1 MKKIISIL
9 IILISSSSFGQQS
22 NALLGEVS
30 AKVRS
35 YDNIQIKFKYN
46 LNNQKEG
53 VSQETFGDLTLLD
66 DKYVINMLDITRMFD
81 GTSIYTIVPEDQ
93 EVTIS
98 LYNPED
104 EKDITPSQM
113 LTFYEKGYDSKMGVV
128 ENIRGRK
135 IQFVKLTPIDSN
147 AEIKKIHLGIDKKT
161 KHIYKLIQIDSKGTK
176 YTLTVQSFKTNLPLS
191 KSLFTFDQQKYTTD
205 GYYINKLD

>member
-1 MKKIISIL
+1 MKTLLSFL
-9 IILISSSSFGQQS
+9 IIFISSTSYGQQ
-22 NALLGEVS
+22 ATLLLKEVS

-35 YDNIQIKFKYN
+35 YDNIQINFKYN

-53 VSQETFGDLTLLD
+53 VNQQTFGDLTLLN

-81 GTSIYTIVPEDQ
+81 GSSIYTIVPEDQ
-93 EVTIS
+93 EVTIFS
-98 LYNPED
+98 YNPED

-113 LTFYEKGYDSKMGVV
+113 LTFYEKGYDSKMGIV
-128 ENIRGRK
+128 ENIKGRK

-176 YTLTVQSFKTNLPLS
+176 YTLTVQSFKNNLPLS
-191 KSLFTFDQQKYTTD
+191 KGLFTFDEQKFIND
-205 GYYINKLD
+205 GYYINRLD

>member
-1 MKKIISIL
+1 MKTVLSIL
-9 IILISSSSFGQQS
+9 IILASSTSYSQQ
-22 NALLGEVS
+22 AATLLGEVS

-35 YDNIQIKFKYN
+35 YDNIQIKFKYT
-46 LNNQKEG
+46 LTNQKEG
-53 VSQETFGDLTLLD
+53 VNQQTIGDLTLLD
-66 DKYVINMLDITRMFD
+66 DNYVLNMLDITRMFD
-81 GTSIYTIVPEDQ
+81 GTSIYTIIPEDQ

-98 LYNPED
+98 SYNSED

-113 LTFYEKGYDSKMGVV
+113 LTFYEKGYDSKMGII
-128 ENIRGRK
+128 ENIKGRK
-135 IQFVKLTPIDSN
+135 IQYVKLTPIDSD

-191 KSLFTFDQQKYTTD
+191 KTVFVFDQQKYTAN

>member
-1 MKKIISIL
+1 MKTIISIL
-9 IILISSSSFGQQS
+9 IILISSSSFGQQA

-53 VSQETFGDLTLLD
+53 VNQETFGDLTLLD

-113 LTFYEKGYDSKMGVV
+113 LTFYEKGYDSKMGII
-128 ENIRGRK
+128 ENIKGRK
-135 IQFVKLTPIDSN
+135 IQYVKLTPIDSN

-191 KSLFTFDQQKYTTD
+191 KTVFVFDQQKYTAN

>member
-1 MKKIISIL
+1 MKTVLSIL
-9 IILISSSSFGQQS
+9 IILASSTSYSQQ
-22 NALLGEVS
+22 AATLLGEVS

-35 YDNIQIKFKYN
+35 YDNIQIKFKYT
-46 LNNQKEG
+46 LTNQKEG
-53 VSQETFGDLTLLD
+53 VNQQTIGDLTLLD
-66 DKYVINMLDITRMFD
+66 DNYVLNMLDITRVFD

-98 LYNPED
+98 SYNSED

-113 LTFYEKGYDSKMGVV
+113 LTFYEKGYDSKMGII
-128 ENIRGRK
+128 ENIKGRK
-135 IQFVKLTPIDSN
+135 IQYVKLTPIDSD

-191 KSLFTFDQQKYTTD
+191 KTVFVFDQQKYTAN

>member
-1 MKKIISIL
+1 MKTLLSFL
-9 IILISSSSFGQQS
+9 IIFISSTGYGQQ
-22 NALLGEVS
+22 ATLLLKEVS

-35 YDNIQIKFKYN
+35 YDNIQINFKYN

-53 VSQETFGDLTLLD
+53 VNQQTFGDLTLLN

-81 GTSIYTIVPEDQ
+81 GSSIYTIVPEDQ

-98 LYNPED
+98 SYNPED

-113 LTFYEKGYDSKMGVV
+113 LTFYEKGYDSKMGIV
-128 ENIRGRK
+128 ENIKGRK

-191 KSLFTFDQQKYTTD
+191 KGLFTFDEQKFTND
-205 GYYINKLD
+205 GYYINRLD

>member
-1 MKKIISIL
+1 MKTLLSFL
-9 IILISSSSFGQQS
+9 IIFISSTSYGQQ
-22 NALLGEVS
+22 ATLLLKEVS

-35 YDNIQIKFKYN
+35 YDNIQINFKYN

-53 VSQETFGDLTLLD
+53 VNQQTFGDLTLFN

-81 GTSIYTIVPEDQ
+81 GSSIYTIVPEDQ

-98 LYNPED
+98 SYNPED

-113 LTFYEKGYDSKMGVV
+113 LTFYEKGYDSKMGIV
-128 ENIRGRK
+128 ENIKGRK

-191 KSLFTFDQQKYTTD
+191 KGLFTFDEQKFTND
-205 GYYINKLD
+205 GYYINRLD

>member
-1 MKKIISIL
+1 MKILLSFL
-9 IILISSSSFGQQS
+9 IIFISSASFGQQAT
-22 NALLGEVS
+22 ALLSEVS

-53 VSQETFGDLTLLD
+53 VNQQTFGDLTLLN
-66 DKYVINMLDITRMFD
+66 DKYIINMLDITRMFD
-81 GTSIYTIVPEDQ
+81 GNSIYTIVPEDQ

-98 LYNPED
+98 SYNPED

-113 LTFYEKGYDSKMGVV
+113 LTFYEQGYDSKMSIV
-128 ENIRGRK
+128 ENIKGRK

-147 AEIKKIHLGIDKKT
+147 AEIKKIQLGIDKKT
-161 KHIYKLIQIDSKGTK
+161 KHIHKLIQIDSKGTK

-191 KSLFTFDQQKYTTD
+191 EGLFSFDEQKFTSD
-205 GYYINKLD
+205 GYYINRLD